1 MKKILITGAAGYIGS
16 MLCTKLVD
24 EGYKVTAVDIL
35 KYEKNSLA
43 HLFSKK
49 NFTFLKLDITK
60 KKNLKKIILNQDFII
75 PLAALV
81 VSPLCEKKKKEAVK
95 VNVDS
100 IKLLLSVIKKRQK
113 ILYPTTNSG
122 YGIGQ
127 KSKFCDENTVLNPIS
142 LYGRTKVEAEELISK
157 HSNYI
162 CFRLAT
168 VFGYSF
174 RMRTDLIVNN
184 FVETAVKKG
193 KLEIF
198 EPNFR
203 RNFIHIQDI
212 VDAFLFSIK
221 NFNKLK
227 NNIFNLGLS
236 SANISKINL
245 ARKIKKIVPKTTI
258 IINKKGNDPDKRD
271 YYVSN
276 KKIEN
281 KGFKAKI
288 DIDEGIL
295 ELIEVYKSH
304 KDFINNY

>member
-1 MKKILITGAAGYIGS
+1 
-16 MLCTKLVD
+16 MLVHF
-24 EGYKVTAVDIL
+24 YA
-35 KYEKNSLA
+35 
-43 HLFSKK
+43 
-49 NFTFLKLDITK
+49 
-60 KKNLKKIILNQDFII
+60 
-75 PLAALV
+75 
-81 VSPLCEKKKKEAVK
+81 KKKEAVK

-174 RMRTDLIVNN
+174 RMRTDLLVNN

-245 ARKIKKIVPKTTI
+245 ARKIKKIVPKTTV

-276 KKIEN
+276 KKIE
-281 KGFKAKI
+281 KAGFKAKI
-288 DIDEGIL
+288 SLDDGIRELNGIFQNCDI
-295 ELIEVYKSH
+295 K
-304 KDFINNY
+304 FINNY